1 MQALYA
7 ATSARASALLNSR
20 SFDVAQLFCL
30 LGVTISLA
38 VIPHLDLDVL
48 NWVLAHV
55 E

>member
-7 ATSARASALLNSR
+7 ASNRASAVLLS
-20 SFDVAQLFCL
+20 SSLDAVQLFCL

-38 VIPHLDLDVL
+38 VILHLDVDSLS
-48 NWVLAHV
+48 WALAHI

>member
-1 MQALYA
+1 MQGLYA
-7 ATSARASALLNSR
+7 AASNGASALLLSR
-20 SFDVAQLFCL
+20 NLDVVQLFCL

-38 VIPHLDLDVL
+38 VILHLDLDGL